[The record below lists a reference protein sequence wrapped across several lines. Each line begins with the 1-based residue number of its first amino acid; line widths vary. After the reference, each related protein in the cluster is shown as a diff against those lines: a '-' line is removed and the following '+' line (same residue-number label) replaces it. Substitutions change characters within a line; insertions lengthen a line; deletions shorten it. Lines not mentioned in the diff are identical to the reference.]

1 MVPLDPNPRAPLSRT
16 VLAIIHIEFTASPE
30 KDLLA
35 SWDYRM
41 EVTSPAATIWWTFWQ
56 SYLAATFDSYWHSRD
71 VKVARSEVND
81 ALGQDLEAWTL
92 TDPSNAIFKSGGS
105 SNTATDVMRLA
116 FTSTVSRLT
125 KQLGSDP

>member
-1 MVPLDPNPRAPLSRT
+1 MVPPKPATRDSLAWETVPFLLSET
-16 VLAIIHIEFTASPE
+16 PASPE

-41 EVTSPAATIWWTFWQ
+41 EVNSPAATIWWTFWQ

-92 TDPSNAIFKSGGS
+92 ADPSNAVFKYGGPS
-105 SNTATDVMRLA
+105 QHATRPIRPA
-116 FTSTVSRLT
+116 
-125 KQLGSDP
+125 